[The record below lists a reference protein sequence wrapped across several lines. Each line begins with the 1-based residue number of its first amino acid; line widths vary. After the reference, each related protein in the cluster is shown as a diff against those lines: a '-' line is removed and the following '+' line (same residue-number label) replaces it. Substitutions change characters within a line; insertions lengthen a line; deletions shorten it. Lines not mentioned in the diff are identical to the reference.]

1 MTNKWGAQPL
11 DGFQRNNTIYKI
23 ELKFMTVS
31 SFVIA
36 YLSMPW
42 KWAGQKYVIVGS
54 MSLFEKILHGLGIRR
69 VILSHYPDGQTFRQ
83 LFLVKNQTTIH
94 QLFWKI

>member
-36 YLSMPW
+36 YLSMP
-42 KWAGQKYVIVGS
+42 
-54 MSLFEKILHGLGIRR
+54 
-69 VILSHYPDGQTFRQ
+69 
-83 LFLVKNQTTIH
+83 
-94 QLFWKI
+94 